1 MTSVSK
7 KFYFDVLD
15 NIVNKHNNTYHRV
28 IKIKPTDVKPDSYAE
43 YNVDSN
49 EKYPKFQ
56 ADDHVRISKFKNIFA
71 KRYTPNQKK
80 FLLLAK
86 LKIKFHRL
94 MLLKI

>member
-1 MTSVSK
+1 MTTASK
-7 KFYFDVLD
+7 NFYFDVLD

-56 ADDHVRISKFKNIFA
+56 ADDHVRTSKFKNIFA

-86 LKIKFHRL
+86 LKIQFHRL

>member
-1 MTSVSK
+1 MTVVSK
-7 KFYFDVLD
+7 NFYFDVLD

-49 EKYPKFQ
+49 EKYPKIQ

-71 KRYTPNQKK
+71 KRDTPNQKK

-86 LKIKFHRL
+86 LKIQFHRL